1 MPKTI
6 DLERE
11 FFKVAKDV
19 ETYKE
24 VKVKLSK
31 RMREILEDFMEY
43 KQRQD
48 ILGLQEKKKDSELN
62 K

>member
-1 MPKTI
+1 MPPKI

-11 FFKVAKDV
+11 FFKAAKDV

-31 RMREILEDFMEY
+31 RMIEILEDFMEY

-48 ILGLQEKKKDSELN
+48 ILGLQEKKKDSEL
-62 K
+62 KK